1 MLTNIINFS
10 NAKTLS
16 IYWTKELN
24 SLVDFFENFAVA
36 VPKLAIIFDKLG
48 RDSYARNSHLVR
60 QFINSLIRLI
70 KMIIFGIENL
80 NIMNMT
86 NPKNVSSTPQ
96 EPGHKVSHE
105 SIDSQ
110 KMIQEIQQVQATMV
124 QPKTD
129 QPTAAEPQDPLNP
142 KDKAKPTKPKIYSET
157 ISLELRKK
165 LITGATTLCWHN
177 RNFNKYNCSLF
188 DVPMVT
194 RV

>member
-1 MLTNIINFS
+1 M
-10 NAKTLS
+10 
-16 IYWTKELN
+16 
-24 SLVDFFENFAVA
+24 DFFENFAVA

-48 RDSYARNSHLVR
+48 RDSYAKNSHLVR
-60 QFINSLIRLI
+60 QFINSLIRII

-86 NPKNVSSTPQ
+86 NPKNFASTPQ
-96 EPGHKVSHE
+96 QPGHKVSHE

-110 KMIQEIQQVQATMV
+110 KQPQEIPQAQSTI
-124 QPKTD
+124 P
-129 QPTAAEPQDPLNP
+129 QPTTGQPTVSEPQDPLNT